1 MRVRFYAKP
10 YMDFKTH
17 KWIMA
22 FESDEQPVEYDR
34 LKDKDVRM
42 ELKEYREKRSLN
54 ANAYFHVLV
63 EKIAEK
69 QGLTH
74 SEVHNQL
81 IADYGCMDEDIK
93 NIILDDSIPY
103 LRLETIHLRPTDAT
117 KILDNGKLYRVY
129 IVMRGSHTYDT
140 KEMARLIDGTV
151 SEAKDLGIETL
162 TPDELER
169 MKQQWKVS

>member
-10 YMDFKTH
+10 YRDFKTK

-22 FESDEQPVEYDR
+22 FESDEQPVDYDR

-103 LRLETIHLRPTDAT
+103 LRLDTIHLRPTDAT

-151 SEAKDLGIETL
+151 SEAKELNIETL
-162 TPDELER
+162 PPNELER

>member
-1 MRVRFYAKP
+1 
-10 YMDFKTH
+10 
-17 KWIMA
+17 MA

-151 SEAKDLGIETL
+151 YEAKELGIETL
-162 TPDELER
+162 SDKEIER
-169 MKQQWKVS
+169 LKSIWTNNGNL